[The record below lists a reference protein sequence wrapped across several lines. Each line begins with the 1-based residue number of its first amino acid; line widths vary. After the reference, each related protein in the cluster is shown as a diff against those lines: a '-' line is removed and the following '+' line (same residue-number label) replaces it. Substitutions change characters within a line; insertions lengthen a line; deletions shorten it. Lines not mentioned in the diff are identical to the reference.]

1 MKSRLAKKV
10 LACIA
15 SAAVLVT
22 PVYAIDVKVYDEC
35 VSVSG
40 TIKAAKSGEKVTVS
54 VLPQGES
61 WDGISQTGEIQKDV
75 EYYGEAEL
83 DANNGYKT
91 LFMLNKAGRYSVYIG
106 AESSQTPDKADFVH
120 RHIKV
125 LLRKQT
131 EILLRHI

>member
-40 TIKAAKSGEKVTVS
+40 TIKVQKAAKK
-54 VLPQGES
+54 
-61 WDGISQTGEIQKDV
+61 
-75 EYYGEAEL
+75 
-83 DANNGYKT
+83 
-91 LFMLNKAGRYSVYIG
+91 
-106 AESSQTPDKADFVH
+106 
-120 RHIKV
+120 
-125 LLRKQT
+125 
-131 EILLRHI
+131 

>member
-61 WDGISQTGEIQKDV
+61 WDGKRTWNITVRQS
-75 EYYGEAEL
+75 L
-83 DANNGYKT
+83 
-91 LFMLNKAGRYSVYIG
+91 
-106 AESSQTPDKADFVH
+106 TPITA
-120 RHIKV
+120 IKHC
-125 LLRKQT
+125 LC
-131 EILLRHI
+131 